1 MIIRVN
7 KHPAANR
14 IAYGKIVS
22 DWKITPDG
30 TFQWHVRIPAN
41 SFATVE
47 VPAIQANAVKLNGH
61 NITNKP
67 GIKFVA
73 FVKGRAIYRAES
85 GTYDFTAPLS
95 H

>member
-47 VPAIQANAVKLNGH
+47 VPAIQAS
-61 NITNKP
+61 
-67 GIKFVA
+67 
-73 FVKGRAIYRAES
+73 AEKV
-85 GTYDFTAPLS
+85 
-95 H
+95 